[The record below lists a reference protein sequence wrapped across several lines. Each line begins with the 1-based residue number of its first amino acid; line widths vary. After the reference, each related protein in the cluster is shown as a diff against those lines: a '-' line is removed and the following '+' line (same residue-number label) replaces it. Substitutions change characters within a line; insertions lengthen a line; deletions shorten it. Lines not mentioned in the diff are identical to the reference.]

1 MHAVTHLSSDRD
13 RTWRSA
19 FWKKYTFFFQIF
31 LIYVYVCFVGNVAV
45 SV

>member
-19 FWKKYTFFFQIF
+19 FFQHF